1 MVTPVLSVSAA
12 DPLES
17 DAPVLVLAVAAG
29 AGGPQ
34 LLSADPRLSSVAAS
48 LSAIGMTGSAETTLR
63 VPGPVKGGPSL
74 LLVGVGSVE
83 SDGPNVSALR
93 DAAAVAVRKLSG
105 VPTVALALPASSSE
119 ALGAVLEGAGTA
131 AYSFT
136 DFRSGALDPHTAPP
150 EAITAHTPAVPGGAS
165 QIVDRATAVTIAVHT
180 VRDLVNTP
188 PNALPPAEFAERASS
203 FASGLPVTIEV
214 LDEAELLAGGYG
226 GISGVGQ
233 GSSRPPRLVVV
244 RYSPE
249 GATSHLSLVGKGIT
263 FDSGGLSLKPPASM
277 VGMKY
282 DMTGAATA
290 LATVLAVARL
300 GVRVQ
305 VTARLCLAENLPS
318 GTALRPNDVIVIR
331 GGTTVEVLNTDAEGR
346 LVLADGLVDA
356 SNEQPDAIVD
366 IATLTGAARVAMGER
381 TVPVMGDR
389 DLGSRIVELG
399 AALGEAFWPMPLPA
413 ELRAHLDSDV
423 ADLANAKPGSTAGG
437 MLLAA
442 HFLKHFVGSRPDG
455 TPIPW
460 AHLDIAGPANNSG
473 SPYGIMPK
481 GPTAVT
487 VRTLIALAEDFAAK

>member
-12 DPLES
+12 DPFDS
-17 DAPVLVLAVAAG
+17 DASILVLAIATG
-29 AGGPQ
+29 PDGPQ
-34 LLSADPRLSSVAAS
+34 LQSADPRLASVAAS
-48 LSAIGMTGSAETTLR
+48 LGDLGMTGATETTLR
-63 VPGPVKGGPSL
+63 VPGPVEGGPSL
-74 LLVGVGSVE
+74 LLVGIGSIE
-83 SDGPNVSALR
+83 GDGPSLSSLR
-93 DAAAVAVRKLSG
+93 DAAAVAIRALAGVR
-105 VPTVALALPASSSE
+105 TVAVALPASSPDE
-119 ALGAVLEGAGTA
+119 LGAVLEGAGTA
-131 AYSFT
+131 AYSFPV
-136 DFRSGALDPHTAPP
+136 FRSTALEPHKSPP
-150 EAITAHTPAVPGGAS
+150 ETITVHAPAVPDGAD

-188 PNALPPAEFAERASS
+188 PNALPPAELAERAVSL
-203 FASGLPVTIEV
+203 ASGLPVTIEV

-300 GVRVQ
+300 GLAVQ

-356 SNEQPDAIVD
+356 SSEQPDAIID

-381 TVPVMGDR
+381 MIPIMGDP
-389 DLGSRIVELG
+389 DLGARIMELG
-399 AALGEAFWPMPLPA
+399 AAVGEPFWQMPMPP

-442 HFLKHFVGSRPDG
+442 HFLKHFVGERPDG
-455 TPIPW
+455 TSIPW

-481 GPTAVT
+481 GPTGVT
-487 VRTLIALAEDFAAK
+487 VRSLIALAEDFAAK